1 MIMISKKMQ
10 AAINEQIGKEF
21 YSAYL
26 YLGMA
31 AWFEEHSLKG
41 IAKGMSVQAQE
52 TPCHGMIFYNFLLDA
67 GGSVVLPAVAKPD
80 SGFKSALDIFERGLK
95 HEGTVT
101 ASINN
106 IVDIAM
112 EEKYHAAR
120 SFLNW
125 FVDEQVEEENNFS
138 TIVGKLKL
146 GGDNNSSLFLIDT
159 ELSARLFVMPAPLV
173 GKI

>member
-1 MIMISKKMQ
+1 MISKKMQ
-10 AAINEQIGKEF
+10 KAVNEQIGKEF

-26 YLGMA
+26 YLGMS
-31 AWFEEHSLKG
+31 AWFEAQSLKG
-41 IAKGMSVQAQE
+41 MAKWMLVQSQE
-52 TPCHGMIFYNFLLDA
+52 ESCHGMIFYNFLLDA
-67 GGSVVLPAVAKPD
+67 GGTVELPAVAKPD
-80 SGFKSALDIFERGLK
+80 CSFKSALDIFERGLK

-125 FVDEQVEEENNFS
+125 FVDEQVEEEANFT

-146 GGDNNSSLFLIDT
+146 TADNNSGLFLIDN
-159 ELSARLFVMPAPLV
+159 ELAARLFVMPAPLV
-173 GKI
+173 GKM

>member
-1 MIMISKKMQ
+1 MVSKKMQ
-10 AAINEQIGKEF
+10 KAINEQIGKEF
-21 YSAYL
+21 FSAYL
-26 YLGMA
+26 YLQMS
-31 AWFEEHSLKG
+31 AWFEDQSLKG
-41 IAKGMSVQAQE
+41 MAKWMLVQSQE
-52 TPCHGMIFYNFLLDA
+52 ESCHAMIFYNFLLDSNA
-67 GGSVVLPAVAKPD
+67 TVELPAVAKPT
-80 SGFKSALDIFERGLK
+80 SAFKSALQVFEMAAK
-95 HEGTVT
+95 HEESVT

-125 FVDEQVEEENNFS
+125 FVDEQVEEESNVK

-146 GGDNNSSLFLIDT
+146 TGDNNSGLFLIDN
-159 ELSARLFVMPAPLV
+159 ELATRTFVMPAPLT